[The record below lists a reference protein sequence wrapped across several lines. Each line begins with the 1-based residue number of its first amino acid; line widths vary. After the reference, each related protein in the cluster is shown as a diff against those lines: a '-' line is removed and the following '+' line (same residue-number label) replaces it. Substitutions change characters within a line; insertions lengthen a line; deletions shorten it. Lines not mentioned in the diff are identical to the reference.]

1 MVRQGGSA
9 QEESFVEDERNS
21 GGNNTVRKTV
31 KYLYTLQVEEDL
43 SRAAKSRRK
52 ELEKLMKSIKV

>member
-1 MVRQGGSA
+1 MVGQGGSA
-9 QEESFVEDERNS
+9 QEESFVEDERNP
-21 GGNNTVRKTV
+21 GGNKTVRKKV
-31 KYLYTLQVEEDL
+31 RHLYTLQVEEDL